1 MGLFDD
7 IKDME
12 DTFTSLIDGSFTNA
26 ISEAMRDN
34 KINQKRP
41 GIETLTF
48 MRFPAGK
55 AEEVRK
61 IKTGLFG
68 GGTKKKLAD
77 SIEDGR
83 TTYAEV
89 LAVARSLRSVEV
101 GSDRDPKFDR
111 REYFYKIAAPDG
123 TILREDIPALAKE
136 FAVTFEYNNG
146 DSASETGKADKVN
159 PDGYLHMFLVRYFL
173 KDDEHYVL
181 LTRDQFEDLSFLV
194 KHAGSFWHY
203 AEDGV
208 DYKW

>member
-7 IKDME
+7 IND
-12 DTFTSLIDGSFTNA
+12 L
-26 ISEAMRDN
+26 DN
-34 KINQKRP
+34 VFSSVASGEFMNGITDSIKEYKINQKRP

-89 LAVARSLRSVEV
+89 LAVARSLRSVEW

-111 REYFYKIAAPDG
+111 REYFYKIAALDG

-136 FAVTFEYNNG
+136 FAVTFELGNG

-159 PDGYLHMFLVRYFL
+159 PDGYLHMFLVHYFL

>member
-1 MGLFDD
+1 
-7 IKDME
+7 
-12 DTFTSLIDGSFTNA
+12 
-26 ISEAMRDN
+26 MRDN

-48 MRFPAGK
+48 MRFPA
-55 AEEVRK
+55 
-61 IKTGLFG
+61 
-68 GGTKKKLAD
+68 
-77 SIEDGR
+77 
-83 TTYAEV
+83 
-89 LAVARSLRSVEV
+89 
-101 GSDRDPKFDR
+101 
-111 REYFYKIAAPDG
+111 
-123 TILREDIPALAKE
+123 LAKE
-136 FAVTFEYNNG
+136 IAVTFEYNNG

-208 DYKW
+208 AYKW